1 MKTIAQWRTK
11 FIFVFNTNA
20 LRWEGGRV
28 CEFMNSET
36 SILDRGELP
45 AFRADGL
52 CAGIFERHYE
62 SENRISIVQNMNNS
76 KAFIDDSVC
85 S

>member
-1 MKTIAQWRTK
+1 M
-11 FIFVFNTNA
+11 
-20 LRWEGGRV
+20 

-36 SILDRGELP
+36 SILDTRELP

-52 CAGIFERHYE
+52 CVGICEKHYE

-76 KAFIDDSVC
+76 IAFIEDSVC